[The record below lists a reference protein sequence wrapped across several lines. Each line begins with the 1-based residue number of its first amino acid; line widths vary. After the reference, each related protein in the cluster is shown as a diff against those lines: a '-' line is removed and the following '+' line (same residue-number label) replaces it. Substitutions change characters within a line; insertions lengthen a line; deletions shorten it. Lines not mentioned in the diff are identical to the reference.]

1 MIRFDNG
8 PPDGDYVRY
17 IDALMAER
25 AAALVAATMSSGA
38 GAENRETLDRQRAAT
53 DARKRPMTAPA
64 FKAPHERSR
73 DAKTGAD
80 FLAKPYPSSSNSSTL
95 STSTLSTAAATAIAS
110 AMMTHDNQLGA
121 VPAVG
126 TVVSAMGIAA
136 GVILVLM
143 GILGRSTNLL
153 FIVAGVALLSWAIKR
168 LGAKSEPSVA
178 ASPADVFATAATQ
191 RASSRIKVK
200 G

>member
-25 AAALVAATMSSGA
+25 AAGLVAATMSSGA
-38 GAENRETLDRQRAAT
+38 DVGNREMLDRQRTAT
-53 DARKRPMTAPA
+53 DARKSPMTAPA

-80 FLAKPYPSSSNSSTL
+80 FPANPYPSSSNRSTPSAPTL
-95 STSTLSTAAATAIAS
+95 SPAAAAAIAA
-110 AMMTHDNQLGA
+110 AMMTRDDQLGA
-121 VPAVG
+121 APAVG
-126 TVVSAMGIAA
+126 TVVSAMGIAV
-136 GVILVLM
+136 GVILILI
-143 GILGRSTNLL
+143 GILGGSTNLL
-153 FIVAGVALLSWAIKR
+153 FIVAGIALLSWAIRR
-168 LGAKSEPSVA
+168 LGAKPELSVA
-178 ASPADVFATAATQ
+178 ASPVDVFATSLTQ
-191 RASSRIKVK
+191 RAASRIKGK